1 MKSALRLRCCG
12 SSWSSRHVCSI
23 IFLTSQKSCHLP
35 IEAYT
40 LKGHS
45 LLTQRTSYVLG
56 LLLTTLN
63 YLCKERVDQR
73 FIASFILSLL
83 PYTEP
88 MHTSFCLY
96 SQGTASPSF
105 TLNFEKSYSDQL
117 CGTL

>member
-1 MKSALRLRCCG
+1 ALRLQCCG
-12 SSWSSRHVCSI
+12 PNCLSRHMCSI

-35 IEAYT
+35 IQAYT

-63 YLCKERVDQR
+63 SLCNERVDQC

-83 PYTEP
+83 AYTEP

-105 TLNFEKSYSDQL
+105 
-117 CGTL
+117 